1 MHIAQGSEIVHIIR
15 YQIHIIKD
23 IWHVLMSRVQVAGCR
38 GLILPIGESWA
49 ATYHHAA
56 CALLVDDCTLNFTH
70 LHFTHAHVIH
80 IGFISYNFRLYTSA
94 HNTAHIM
101 IVFMITLHIN

>member
-1 MHIAQGSEIVHIIR
+1 
-15 YQIHIIKD
+15 
-23 IWHVLMSRVQVAGCR
+23 MSSCPDVMGLGTKVAGCR
-38 GLILPIGESWA
+38 GLIVPIGESWA

-70 LHFTHAHVIH
+70 LHFTHAHLIH